1 MERIFRPRRFFQG
14 GHLQTIGSYLLLRR
28 LSPCLA
34 DEQRLIEVEPGVRVL
49 CRCHWQNDRQKA
61 LTVII
66 VHGLEGSTESDYMLG
81 VAQKGLA
88 AGMNVVRMN
97 QRNCGGTDHLSPT
110 LYHSGRSEDVAA
122 VARNLVGQDH
132 ISASPWW
139 DFRWGAIWC

>member
-1 MERIFRPRRFFQG
+1 MKDQSVETSETQHPPPTSQALERTFRPRRFFQG
-14 GHLQTIGSYLLLRR
+14 GHWQTIGSYLLPRR
-28 LSPCLA
+28 LALPA
-34 DEQRLIEVEPGVRVL
+34 EEQRLIEVEPGVRVL

-97 QRNCGGTDHLSPT
+97 QRN
-110 LYHSGRSEDVAA
+110 
-122 VARNLVGQDH
+122 
-132 ISASPWW
+132 
-139 DFRWGAIWC
+139 